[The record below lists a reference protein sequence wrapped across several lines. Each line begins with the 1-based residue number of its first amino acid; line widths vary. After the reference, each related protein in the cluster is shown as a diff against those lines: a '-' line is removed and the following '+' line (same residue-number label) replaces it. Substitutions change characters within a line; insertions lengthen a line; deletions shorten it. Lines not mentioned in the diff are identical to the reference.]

1 MVTAKTRRLAS
12 ESHSLDLLPHLPSR
26 RRILQSLASLEILLL
41 HTLVPVQ
48 MDRHAD
54 GCKSLIFEMQVK
66 VVERM
71 IDVVQTSLIV

>member
-1 MVTAKTRRLAS
+1 
-12 ESHSLDLLPHLPSR
+12 
-26 RRILQSLASLEILLL
+26 
-41 HTLVPVQ
+41 